1 MTLEGDAPVVAEI
14 IRVATGGEHPAHPW
28 SACASLRQQRAT
40 GPAVITIR
48 AYPIR
53 FERGDVTVS
62 EHVAKAFGVQLL
74 QDLGVNVDHD
84 LNEDE
89 I

>member
-1 MTLEGDAPVVAEI
+1 M
-14 IRVATGGEHPAHPW
+14 
-28 SACASLRQQRAT
+28 
-40 GPAVITIR
+40 ITIR